1 MGSRAWMMGLG
12 LSVIL
17 AGSALLPPKGMAQ
30 DTSVS
35 GSQRKLRS
43 QTAPVYPAI
52 AKQMHLTGKVKIET
66 TIAAD
71 GRVVNTRV
79 VGGSPMLVEAALN
92 AIKEWRFE
100 PGSKATTETFEFD
113 FDKPD

>member
-1 MGSRAWMMGLG
+1 MGSRVWMIGLG
-12 LSVIL
+12 LVVIL
-17 AGSALLPPKGMAQ
+17 GESALLPPKGLAQ

-35 GSQRKLRS
+35 ASQRKLRT

-52 AKQMHLTGKVKIET
+52 ARQMHLTGKVKIEA
-66 TIAAD
+66 TIGAD
-71 GRVVNTRV
+71 GRVVKTRV

-100 PGSKATTETFEFD
+100 PGLKDTTETFEFD
-113 FDKPD
+113 FH